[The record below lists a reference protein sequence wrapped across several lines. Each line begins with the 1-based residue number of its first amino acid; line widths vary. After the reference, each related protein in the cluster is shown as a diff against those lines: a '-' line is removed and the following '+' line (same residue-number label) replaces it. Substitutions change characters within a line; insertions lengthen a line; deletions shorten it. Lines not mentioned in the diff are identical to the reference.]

1 MRFHSTPVNSISP
14 RILLGWQIGRFLPE
28 KERISELIYEK
39 RGGGREGGAVNDL
52 NRVYQTRVP
61 SNSVSVSPVELQ
73 ANVVDRAFPFKMIEL
88 PGSERAHRGRLD
100 SSANESRE

>member
-28 KERISELIYEK
+28 KEKDIRVNLREA
-39 RGGGREGGAVNDL
+39 RRREGGGSRNDL